1 MGCKYSKNLLIFK
14 LFPQFF
20 AHFTLAYILIFNGL
34 DKKISIF
41 FLDKVI
47 IMKKT
52 ATIILV
58 SALAGALSAALVVKS
73 PSITKTDNTTSQVD
87 PSLFRTVNL
96 QETQYPDFTYAAE
109 SSVDAVV
116 YVQVTV
122 SQPQRSTP
130 NHPFFEYFFGYEGV
144 PQQRERMGSG
154 SGVIISSDGYI
165 VTNNHVIENASKIE
179 VTLNNNKTY
188 PATLIGTDPATDIAI
203 IKVEEKGLPSIPFG
217 DSDKLRLGEWVIA
230 IGSPYDLRS
239 TITAGIVS
247 AKGRSM
253 PNYSGEFKIE
263 SFIQTDASVNPGNSG
278 GALVDKAGNLVG
290 INTAIIS
297 KTGSYTGYSFAVPS
311 NIVKRI
317 AGDLIDF
324 GSVKRAVLGITMSP
338 IDDKIAKE
346 LKLSSPN
353 GVYINEVSTGGS
365 ADEAGIKAG
374 DVLIAID
381 SIKITT
387 PASVQETVSKF
398 HPGDKAVITVVR
410 DSKVKEFKVTFKGTA
425 SENGAVADDGTVAFY
440 GSKIKEAS
448 KETKAKYSIKKGV
461 EIVSVGPGK
470 LQEAGAIDGFVILY
484 INNQPVGTPKD
495 IIDIVKKSDRAV
507 FVEGLTPDGRSAFF
521 GFGI

>member
-1 MGCKYSKNLLIFK
+1 
-14 LFPQFF
+14 
-20 AHFTLAYILIFNGL
+20 
-34 DKKISIF
+34 
-41 FLDKVI
+41 
-47 IMKKT
+47 
-52 ATIILV
+52 
-58 SALAGALSAALVVKS
+58 
-73 PSITKTDNTTSQVD
+73 
-87 PSLFRTVNL
+87 
-96 QETQYPDFTYAAE
+96 
-109 SSVDAVV
+109 
-116 YVQVTV
+116 
-122 SQPQRSTP
+122 
-130 NHPFFEYFFGYEGV
+130 
-144 PQQRERMGSG
+144 
-154 SGVIISSDGYI
+154 
-165 VTNNHVIENASKIE
+165 
-179 VTLNNNKTY
+179 
-188 PATLIGTDPATDIAI
+188 
-203 IKVEEKGLPSIPFG
+203 VEEKGLPSIPFG

-263 SFIQTDASVNPGNSG
+263 SFIQTDAAVNPGNSG

-440 GSKIKEAS
+440 GSEIKEAS